1 MREIRTSGSEGGVAQ
16 TNAPF
21 LPLSQRAGRPVVGA
35 GFTPARMGWRKLQIA
50 QSRVV
55 VFRSTAERRYSIR
68 EGFPTARD

>member
-21 LPLSQRAGRPVVGA
+21 LPLSQRVGRPVVGA

-50 QSRVV
+50 QSRFPLKV
-55 VFRSTAERRYSIR
+55 SHL
-68 EGFPTARD
+68 EGRGFEPS